1 MGEMQVNRAV
11 VKALKVL
18 ERLLSHKGGRTLTQ
32 LAEDLTLP
40 VSSVN
45 DVAKTLVKLGYLDYN
60 FASRRYHL
68 TLKLMDLGQTYLQ
81 RMPLYILCA
90 PLLGQLSKR
99 LDCVAAVYQFYRE
112 ARKLV
117 LIGEAGTAPH
127 LRFGWEVGDAVL
139 HCCAPGKVALASLS
153 DDEVADILSVVGMP
167 QLTPHTIT
175 DLKDLH
181 SELLE
186 GKKRGYAIDREE
198 VFLGIGCIAVPIRV
212 QGSPIAALTI
222 RTLIDRLDPEFI
234 KRSVEVLSTT
244 AAALA
249 NGVTRA
255 ELGTT

>member
-1 MGEMQVNRAV
+1 VNRAV
-11 VKALKVL
+11 LKTLTVL
-18 ERLLSHKGGRTLTQ
+18 EHLLAHKSGRTLTQ

-45 DVAKTLVKLGYLDYN
+45 DVAKTLVKLGYLRYHSE
-60 FASRRYHL
+60 SRRYHL

-81 RMPLYILCA
+81 RMPLYTLCA

-117 LIGEAGTAPH
+117 LIAEAGTAPH

-139 HCCAPGKVALASLS
+139 HCCAPGKVVLASLS
-153 DDEVADILSVVGMP
+153 DDEVAEILRVIGMP

-175 DLKDLH
+175 NQSALQR
-181 SELLE
+181 ELLE
-186 GKKRGYAIDREE
+186 GKKRGYALDREE
-198 VFLGIGCIAVPIRV
+198 VFLGIGCIAIPVKV
-212 QGSPIAALTI
+212 HGSIIAALTI
-222 RTLIDRLDPEFI
+222 RTLIDRLEPEFI
-234 KRSVEVLSTT
+234 SRSVEVLSTT

-249 NGVTRA
+249 NGVSRA
-255 ELGTT
+255 GLGTT